1 MIVPIYQSEISPA
14 SHRGQLAC
22 IEFTGNI
29 IGYASS
35 IWIDYFCSFL
45 TSDLSWR
52 IPLSIQCVGGIILAL
67 GTLVSPE
74 SPRCV
79 SPILRSWRNLIA
91 VL

>member
-79 SPILRSWRNLIA
+79 SPILCSWRNLIA